1 MSFFADI
8 GVNEDRETRA
18 LVGLKFYLSRADKSL
33 IRRHREDDPDINL
46 PADLFQTSRGVCP
59 VGQILINGFCDGNT

>member
-59 VGQILINGFCDGNT
+59 AGQILINGFCDGNT